1 LLRGVEEINARTHGT
16 SACSAPV
23 PQRSLEMDKK
33 APASEG
39 GRYNGGYEY
48 EY

>member
-1 LLRGVEEINARTHGT
+1 LLRGVEEFNARTHGT
-16 SACSAPV
+16 SACGNPV
-23 PQRSLEMDKK
+23 LQRSLAMDKK

>member
-1 LLRGVEEINARTHGT
+1 MLKKSKTTHRTSGAA
-16 SACSAPV
+16 SDELMIVA
-23 PQRSLEMDKK
+23 MDKK

-48 EY
+48 ED